1 MYVVDVVAVEE
12 VVVSEG
18 SFVVAV
24 VVIVDCSAVGSV
36 VILADAGESKTYA
49 YLRTKF
55 S

>member
-24 VVIVDCSAVGSV
+24 VVVECSAVGSV

-49 YLRTKF
+49 YLRNKF